1 MCRAGAWFAEGC
13 IRGACMHI
21 HTNSFQFI
29 RSMERRIYERP
40 RAELL
45 TVAVEEGIAV
55 SSAESMNGTHEDVNL
70 DGGYEY

>member
-1 MCRAGAWFAEGC
+1 
-13 IRGACMHI
+13 
-21 HTNSFQFI
+21 
-29 RSMERRIYERP
+29 MERRIYERP